1 MNKFTRIFLVLTMM
15 MVSVITHAQTAVP
28 NEPNDFMHSNGRIY
42 VVVAVVLTILLGMFV
57 YLFMLD
63 KKISQM
69 EKK

>member
-15 MVSVITHAQTAVP
+15 MVSVISQAQTAVA
-28 NEPNDFMHSNGRIY
+28 NEPNDSMHSNGRIY

>member
-15 MVSVITHAQTAVP
+15 MVSVITHAQTTVP

>member
-1 MNKFTRIFLVLTMM
+1 MNKLTRIFLVLTMM
-15 MVSVITHAQTAVP
+15 MTSGILYAQTAVI

-42 VVVAVVLTILLGMFV
+42 VVVAVVVTILLGMFL

-63 KKISQM
+63 KKISKM

>member
-1 MNKFTRIFLVLTMM
+1 MNKFTRIFLELTMM
-15 MVSVITHAQTAVP
+15 MVSVISQAQTAVA